1 MPDQRNL
8 LLQYA
13 GFATQLAVALLAS
26 VYAGK
31 WVDAR
36 LSLGIPLLI
45 WLLPL
50 CVLIALLVKVVRD
63 TSKKPD
69 E

>member
-1 MPDQRNL
+1 MPDKRNQ

-26 VYAGK
+26 VFAGK
-31 WVDAR
+31 WADER
-36 LSLGIPLLI
+36 LAWGIPLLI
-45 WLLPL
+45 WVLPL
-50 CVLIALLVKVVRD
+50 CVLIAILVKVVRD